1 MSQTSLMTKFQQ
13 AELSRLM
20 FLGAKTT
27 DQITHSDWSNF
38 VTHTACVSAILLP
51 FCEVMFMAPVLGF
64 LNIYFSTFIVLMF
77 VDAF

>member
-1 MSQTSLMTKFQQ
+1 MSQASLMTKFQQ

-38 VTHTACVSAILLP
+38 VTHTAWYRLVKSAEILQITSL
-51 FCEVMFMAPVLGF
+51 
-64 LNIYFSTFIVLMF
+64 ST
-77 VDAF
+77 